1 MSQLTDLADVIGID
15 ARTLR
20 RAANQGTLRAERL
33 SPRKLR
39 LAPGEES
46 YVRRYWKLL
55 FDLRA
60 ALRTEPNVSF
70 AMLFGSV
77 ARGDDE
83 PESDVDVLVVLRDNS
98 LGRLVDLEGRLKTA
112 MGREIQ
118 VVDMEVAERND
129 LLLSMAVED
138 GRVLIDRQELWP
150 SLWSEA
156 DDLRKRGDRAL
167 AESRR
172 EALEAMDAFL
182 S

>member
-1 MSQLTDLADVIGID
+1 MSQLTDLAEVVGVD

-20 RAANQGTLRAERL
+20 RAANLGTLRAERL

-39 LAPGEES
+39 LAPGEEG
-46 YVRRYWKLL
+46 YLRRYWKLL

-70 AMLFGSV
+70 ALLFGSV

-98 LGRLVDLEGRLKTA
+98 LGRFVDLETRLRRTL
-112 MGREIQ
+112 GREIH
-118 VVDMEVAERND
+118 VVDMEVAERNE

-138 GRVLIDRQELWP
+138 GRVLVDREELWP

-156 DDLRKRGDRAL
+156 DELRERGERSL

-172 EALEAMDAFL
+172 DALDVMTTFL